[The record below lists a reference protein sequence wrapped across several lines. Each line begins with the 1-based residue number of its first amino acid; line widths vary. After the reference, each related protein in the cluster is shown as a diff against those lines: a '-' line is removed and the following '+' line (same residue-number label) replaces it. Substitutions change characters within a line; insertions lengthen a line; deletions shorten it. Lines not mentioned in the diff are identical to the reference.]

1 MSIQGRLK
9 DMGLADIIQVFH
21 MQNKTTAIRVGS
33 EQGYGMVYMRGGKV
47 VHATYRDLAGEEA
60 FYHLIGWG
68 DGDFEVETNL
78 ASPET
83 TIHSDVEH
91 LLLEGVKRIDE
102 DGLTSKRKKS
112 SYGEDVESA
121 QLVKR
126 LVEMGILEGTSD

>member
-83 TIHSDVEH
+83 TIHSDVER

-102 DGLTSKRKKS
+102 DGLTSKRQKS

>member
-1 MSIQGRLK
+1 
-9 DMGLADIIQVFH
+9 
-21 MQNKTTAIRVGS
+21 
-33 EQGYGMVYMRGGKV
+33 MVYMRGGKV